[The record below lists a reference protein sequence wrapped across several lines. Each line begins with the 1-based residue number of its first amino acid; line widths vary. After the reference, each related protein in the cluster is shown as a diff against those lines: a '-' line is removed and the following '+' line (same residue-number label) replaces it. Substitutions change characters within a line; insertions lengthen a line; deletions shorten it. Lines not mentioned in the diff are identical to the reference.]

1 LTSIA
6 VNGNGNANG
15 AKTATHGL
23 DVVVVGAGI
32 GGLTAA
38 IYLRNQGHRVTVL
51 EQSRFANEVG
61 AAMHLAPN
69 ANGLL
74 RRIGI
79 FAERVGANLMESV
92 SRASPHPQEERVLGL
107 TICQVTEYN
116 ADNELLRDVD
126 LSEPNKL
133 WQHPWQ
139 LVHRVHLHEELKRRA
154 TSPSGEGVPVVLKTC
169 SRVIDVDASSATA
182 VLENGESVHGDV
194 LIGADGVHVSL
205 CSSPPRRGNQI
216 NTLP

>member
-1 LTSIA
+1 MPSSADAAAATNGLTSTA
-6 VNGNGNANG
+6 VNGNGNGNANG
-15 AKTATHGL
+15 NSNGVKAATHGL

-92 SRASPHPQEERVLGL
+92 SRTSPHPQREKRVG
-107 TICQVTEYN
+107 
-116 ADNELLRDVD
+116 
-126 LSEPNKL
+126 
-133 WQHPWQ
+133 
-139 LVHRVHLHEELKRRA
+139 
-154 TSPSGEGVPVVLKTC
+154 G
-169 SRVIDVDASSATA
+169 
-182 VLENGESVHGDV
+182 
-194 LIGADGVHVSL
+194 
-205 CSSPPRRGNQI
+205 
-216 NTLP
+216 

>member
-1 LTSIA
+1 MPSSADAAAATNGLTSTA
-6 VNGNGNANG
+6 VNGNANG
-15 AKTATHGL
+15 NGVKTATHGL

-92 SRASPHPQEERVLGL
+92 SHASPHPRREKELGVDNLSGYRV
-107 TICQVTEYN
+107 
-116 ADNELLRDVD
+116 
-126 LSEPNKL
+126 
-133 WQHPWQ
+133 
-139 LVHRVHLHEELKRRA
+139 
-154 TSPSGEGVPVVLKTC
+154 
-169 SRVIDVDASSATA
+169 
-182 VLENGESVHGDV
+182 
-194 LIGADGVHVSL
+194 
-205 CSSPPRRGNQI
+205 
-216 NTLP
+216 